1 MNEDESNQKLL
12 KLICSNF
19 TGLTMAEAM
28 IGTGLDYQSVKD
40 AVEVLCAAGHPI
52 GVVKV
57 GRSICRLYPLEDA
70 GSS

>member
-40 AVEVLCAAGHPI
+40 AVEVLCAAGHTI